1 MNEIIEAITR
11 HAAQKPTAIAVSD
24 EAGAWT
30 FADLEDAVS
39 SLVRALEKQF
49 KGARRPVAVRLP
61 NSRAWVAVDLAL
73 SMIGCIS
80 VPIADF
86 YTDEQVAA
94 TLSDSGAGWVIEP
107 ATGVAG
113 SGALGH
119 GLAVRPQ
126 ETAEVNIHAG
136 TAKISYTSG
145 STSAPKGVCLSDV
158 LQERVA
164 ASIVERYGAGY
175 AGIHVPVLSLGVLLE
190 NVAGLY
196 PVLLAGGH
204 YKIISARALGL
215 SNPFRPDFAAMRT
228 ALASARASSTILVPE
243 LLRGLMSQPSIELP
257 DMRLIAVGGSKVAQE
272 LVIAARASGLPI
284 YEGYGLTECG
294 SVVSVNAPDVDRLGT
309 CGKPLAHASVRI
321 SSDGEVI
328 VEGPV
333 FYGYVG
339 QAAQRGGV
347 LTGDL
352 GQIDS
357 DGFLSITGRK
367 KNVII
372 TSFGRNVSPE
382 WVESELLLQREF
394 AQAVVLGDGDA
405 ALSAL
410 LVPSSPDIDTAAV
423 HLAIDRANA
432 RLPAYAHIE
441 SFRLVPPLTPASG
454 LVTANGRPRR
464 DAIASVYS
472 SAIPAGETTA

>member
-1 MNEIIEAITR
+1 MTEIIKAITR
-11 HAAQKPTAIAVSD
+11 HAVEKPAAIAVSD
-24 EAGAWT
+24 ETGAWT
-30 FADLEDAVS
+30 FADLENAVS

-49 KGARRPVAVRLP
+49 EGARRPVAVRLP
-61 NSRAWVAVDLAL
+61 NSREWVAVDLAL
-73 SMIGCIS
+73 SMIGLVS

-94 TLSDSGAGWVIEP
+94 TLSDCGAGWMIES
-107 ATGVAG
+107 ATDVDG
-113 SGALGH
+113 SSALGH
-119 GLAVRPQ
+119 GLSVRPL
-126 ETAEVNIHAG
+126 ETAEVHIHAG

-145 STSAPKGVCLSDV
+145 STSAPKGVCLSDE

-196 PVLLAGGH
+196 PILLAGGH

-215 SNPFRPDFAAMRT
+215 SNPFRPDFAAMRA
-228 ALASARASSTILVPE
+228 ALASAQASSTILVPE
-243 LLRGLMSQPSIELP
+243 LLRGLMSQHSIPLP

-272 LVIAARASGLPI
+272 LVIAARASGLLV

-294 SVVSVNAPDVDRLGT
+294 SVVSVNAPDVDRPGT
-309 CGKPLAHASVRI
+309 CGKPLPHASVRI
-321 SSDGEVI
+321 ASDGEVI
-328 VEGPV
+328 VEGAA
-333 FYGYVG
+333 FRGYVG
-339 QAAQRGGV
+339 QAPQRGGV

-382 WVESELLLQREF
+382 WIESELLLQREF
-394 AQAVVLGDGDA
+394 AQAVVLGDGNA
-405 ALSAL
+405 TLSAL
-410 LVPSSPDIDTAAV
+410 LVPSSPDIDAAAV

-432 RLPAYAHIE
+432 RLPAYAHIK

-454 LVTANGRPRR
+454 LVTTNGRPRR
-464 DAIASVYS
+464 DAIALAYGSV
-472 SAIPAGETTA
+472 IPAGETTA